1 MNSRLLVCAAL
12 LVAIA
17 SGRAYSQCPV
27 GDDLFRFP
35 AGDQPTTPLTPP
47 PGLAEGTP
55 APGTIRPDVA
65 RRPYS
70 AFGRLDTVV
79 DGVNRY
85 CTAQLV
91 EGTNILVTAAHCV
104 RNNQNGNWVS
114 DFRFWR
120 AADVDQ
126 TEPVRKPLCIA
137 TKKDWVGPPPANF
150 PGGRF
155 FWPADYAF
163 IVFREALGQQFFRL
177 GIDAPNRPVSTFGY
191 PAGLGSH
198 KTLIRVDGRLEKVP
212 DFAMAAVEHTE
223 PALALGMSGG
233 AWVADLNEGEGS
245 AGDVVGLSTTTGT
258 SGGTSFLA
266 GPLFAVCAKDLLEFV
281 KTACAPQ

>member
-1 MNSRLLVCAAL
+1 MHHKILLSVL
-12 LVAIA
+12 LLIA
-17 SGRAYSQCPV
+17 STADPAHAQCAV
-27 GDDLFRFP
+27 GNDVFRFP
-35 AGDQPTTPLTPP
+35 AGDPPTTPLTPP
-47 PGLAEGTP
+47 PGLEEGTA
-55 APGTIRPDVA
+55 APGTMRPDVA
-65 RRPYS
+65 KRPYS

-91 EGTNILVTAAHCV
+91 EGTNILLTAAHCV

-120 AADVDQ
+120 AAGIDQ
-126 TEPVRKPLCIA
+126 SEPLRKPLCIA

-150 PGGRF
+150 PGRF

-177 GIDAPNRPVSTFGY
+177 GVDAPNGTVSAFGY
-191 PAGLGSH
+191 PVGLGSH
-198 KTLIRVDGRLEKVP
+198 KTLIRVDGRLEKER

-223 PALALGMSGG
+223 PALGLGMSGG
-233 AWVADLNEGEGS
+233 AWVAGLNEGEGG
-245 AGDVVGLSTTTGT
+245 AGDVVGLSTTSST
-258 SGGTSFLA
+258 SGSTSFLG
-266 GPLFAVCAKDLLEFV
+266 GPHFTVCAKELLEFV
-281 KTACAPQ
+281 KAACAPQ